1 MRIALGLGILAMLT
15 GCAGRKVAAPAAPE
29 AAAMDPGYLDVKAG
43 WRLVVVVPVLKSGGY
58 RLPSLLGQTGGNPA
72 PVSTGP
78 DFLGYET
85 DIYAVA
91 GNGAGV
97 RIHFGSAEVVQDGNT
112 SRRNS
117 PRFTLFAPAASH
129 RYVRLIYLVRESQAD
144 HNMAVVAADDVA
156 TLGEVT
162 RMVQA
167 HPDDGCKAGAHSS
180 CSWVPGGIAV
190 RPEERSR
197 VDGVKRWS
205 AAR

>member
-1 MRIALGLGILAMLT
+1 MRIVLGFGILAMLT
-15 GCAGRKVAAPAAPE
+15 GCAGRNVRAPAAPE
-29 AAAMDPGYLDVKAG
+29 ANAMDPGYLDLKAG

-58 RLPSLLGQTGGNPA
+58 RLPSLLGQTGGNP
-72 PVSTGP
+72 VSAGP

-85 DIYAVA
+85 DIYLVA
-91 GNGAGV
+91 GKGAEV
-97 RIHFGSAEVVQDGNT
+97 RIHFGSAEVVQDGNK
-112 SRRNS
+112 SRQTS
-117 PRFTLFAPAASH
+117 PRFRLFELASDQ
-129 RYVRLIYLVRESQAD
+129 RYVRLIYLVRQSQAD

-167 HPDDGCKAGAHSS
+167 HPDDACRAGARSS

-190 RPEERSR
+190 RPEERRR
-197 VDGVKRWS
+197 VDGVKRWT